1 MKQIMILGASVLQVP
16 IIQRAKAL
24 GYKVIAVD
32 MNPKAVGFQYAHK
45 ALVISTIDTEKI
57 YKAALDEG
65 IDGILTAATDMPM
78 RSVAV
83 VAERMGL
90 VGISEDTAMQATDK
104 YLMRKSL
111 AEHAVPVP
119 KFNRT
124 ASIEEYRKLVTSYE
138 FPYIV
143 KPVDSS
149 GSRGVFLV
157 NSEETRSEG
166 FHYAKKHSRSGDI
179 LVEEYLQGREI
190 SVETVS
196 DHKQIHFLAITDKQT
211 TGPPYFVEVGH
222 SQPTSLDE
230 LVQEQVREVT
240 RATINAM
247 SIENGPAHTELIIT
261 AEGPKVVE
269 IGARLGGG
277 SITSHLVP
285 LSTGIDLLGLCIK
298 IAMNEKIVLEPG
310 KNRASAVRFFTPSK
324 GTIQAIHGLE
334 DARGVKGVQIIDFFK
349 GEGDQVENLRN
360 GADRVGFV
368 IAAGDRVAEA
378 IESCEKA
385 IDLIDIKMTL
395 TKI

>member
-1 MKQIMILGASVLQVP
+1 MKRIMILGASVLQVP

-32 MNPKAVGFQYAHK
+32 MNSKAVGFQYADK
-45 ALVISTIDTEKI
+45 ALVISTIDTEAI
-57 YKAALDEG
+57 YKAALGEG
-65 IDGILTAATDMPM
+65 IEGIITAATDMPM

-83 VAERMGL
+83 VAKRMGL
-90 VGISEDTAMQATDK
+90 VGISEDTAMHATDK
-104 YLMRKSL
+104 YLMRNRL
-111 AEHAVPVP
+111 FEQGVPVP
-119 KFNRT
+119 MFNKV
-124 ASIEEYRKLVTSYE
+124 ASFDEYSRVVASYGAQ
-138 FPYIV
+138 YIV

-157 NSEETRSEG
+157 KSEQTHPEG
-166 FHYAKKHSRSGDI
+166 YHYAKKHSRSGDI

-196 DHKQIHFLAITDKQT
+196 LHKEIIFLAITDKQT

-222 SQPTSLDE
+222 SQPTTLDASM
-230 LVQEQVREVT
+230 QERVMQVT

-247 SIENGPAHTELIIT
+247 GIENGPAHTELIIT
-261 AEGPKVVE
+261 TDGPKVVE

-298 IAMNEKIVLEPG
+298 IAMNEEIVVEPG
-310 KNRASAVRFFTPSK
+310 KNGASAVRFFTPAR
-324 GTIQAIHGLE
+324 GIIQAIHGIE
-334 DARGVKGVQIIDFFK
+334 DAMGVEGVNKIDFFK

-368 IAAGDRVAEA
+368 IATGDSANEA
-378 IESCEKA
+378 IETCERA
-385 IDLIDIKMTL
+385 IDLIDIKMTIN
-395 TKI
+395 KV